1 MCLLVEFPAT
11 ERKWLGCLWLL
22 VWRADSSQR
31 QLESQGRAIVGI
43 VSGGGRMD
51 KPVLKAGQR
60 PSLSF

>member
-1 MCLLVEFPAT
+1 MAGLLVALSLESRL
-11 ERKWLGCLWLL
+11 E
-22 VWRADSSQR
+22 SQR
-31 QLESQGRAIVGI
+31 QFESQGRAIVGI